1 MRLRT
6 IALAAAL
13 ACGFTAAGEAK
24 KTVIRPAAKSV
35 KLRKPSKIKAKKRKH
50 QKHYKHYK
58 QAKIKHH

>member
-6 IALAAAL
+6 LALALAL

-35 KLRKPSKIKAKKRKH
+35 KLKKPSKIKVKKRKH
-50 QKHYKHYK
+50 QKHYK
-58 QAKIKHH
+58 QAKIKHR